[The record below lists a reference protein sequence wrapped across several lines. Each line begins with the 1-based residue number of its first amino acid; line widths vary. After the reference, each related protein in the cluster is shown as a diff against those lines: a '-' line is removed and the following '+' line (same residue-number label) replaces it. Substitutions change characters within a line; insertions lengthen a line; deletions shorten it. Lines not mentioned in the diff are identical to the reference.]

1 MIIIG
6 EIWLA
11 RTLGEGKSWQSL
23 EGKRSGVSV
32 LEHRCFICVGQTGE
46 EGH

>member
-1 MIIIG
+1 MIKIG
-6 EIWLA
+6 EICLA
-11 RTLGEGKSWQSL
+11 RTHGEDKFWQSL

-32 LEHRCFICVGQTGE
+32 LENRYVIRVEETGE